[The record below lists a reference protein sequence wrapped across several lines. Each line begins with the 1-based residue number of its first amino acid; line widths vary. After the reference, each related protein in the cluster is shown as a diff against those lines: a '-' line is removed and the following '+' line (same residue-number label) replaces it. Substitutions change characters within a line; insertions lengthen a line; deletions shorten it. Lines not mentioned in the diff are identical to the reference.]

1 MLCSAKAQ
9 QKYQSLSAEEF
20 AREIANDSVII
31 IDVRTESEYSENH
44 IPKAINIDVQKDNFE
59 EMIGKLDTTS
69 LIAIYCRSGRRSKKA
84 AAVMLNKGFTRIIE
98 LGRQVKVKPL
108 SSALWRVKRCVFLI
122 CILTS
127 LIVIMVRKCLR
138 L

>member
-98 LGRQVKVKPL
+98 LEDGFNGWMASFPDNK
-108 SSALWRVKRCVFLI
+108 
-122 CILTS
+122 TS
-127 LIVIMVRKCLR
+127 DIKQKQQ
-138 L
+138 